1 MSLCSR
7 PIAAASILRRLSVLA
22 GLAVGA
28 PACGGAS
35 PAGSPDA
42 AAAPDA
48 AKACAPSTGVAAS
61 LGSIGDAVALM
72 NDLLAQG
79 RTDVTLPCFVE
90 SLARPL
96 GAMAVNSRFSAQPAA
111 GPRSP
116 RVFLFSGPLVV
127 SVVPA
132 GPSADLL
139 ELAEYVSP
147 VRSIKAEIAFPRLAP
162 TSPTQPFDRVAAAGG
177 TVCGGCHRNEEAA
190 DTVDGTHAFVSDVLR
205 PVAAD
210 EVPWSSVEAEAAA
223 CDSAVEPAR
232 CALFNAILGH
242 GPLAPAAFSLDA
254 ATIDGD

>member
-7 PIAAASILRRLSVLA
+7 PIAAASILGRLSVLA
-22 GLAVGA
+22 SLAVGA

-35 PAGSPDA
+35 PAGSADA

-48 AKACAPSTGVAAS
+48 AKACAPSSGGAAS
-61 LGSIGDAVALM
+61 LASIGDAVALM

-96 GAMAVNSRFSAQPAA
+96 GALAVNSRFSAQPAA

-132 GPSADLL
+132 GPSGDLL

-162 TSPTQPFDRVAAAGG
+162 TSPTAPFDRVAAAGG

-190 DTVDGTHAFVSDVLR
+190 DTVDGIHAFVSNVLR
-205 PVAAD
+205 PVTAD

-223 CDSAVEPAR
+223 CDPAVEPAR
-232 CALFNAILGH
+232 CSLFNAVVGH
-242 GPLAPAAFSLDA
+242 GPLHPGAFSADA